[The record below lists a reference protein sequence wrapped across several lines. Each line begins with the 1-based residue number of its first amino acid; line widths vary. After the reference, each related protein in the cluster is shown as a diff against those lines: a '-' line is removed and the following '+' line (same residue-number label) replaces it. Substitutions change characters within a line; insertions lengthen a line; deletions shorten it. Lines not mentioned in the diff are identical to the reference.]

1 MRDLR
6 VVHIIREV
14 PTNTNGLC
22 ALSSN
27 DDSPY
32 LAYPKSSVT
41 GEIQIFDT
49 IKLVMTK
56 LFRIEIIIF
65 MFSRKMLL

>member
-1 MRDLR
+1 MRDLK

-32 LAYPKSSVT
+32 LAYSKSSVT
-41 GEIQIFDT
+41 GEMQIFDT
-49 IKLVMTK
+49 IKLASAI
-56 LFRIEIIIF
+56 LFEW
-65 MFSRKMLL
+65 K